1 MDFKEIIIEKYKC
14 FNDVKIS
21 GMKDINVIIG
31 KNNIGKSSILDVIE
45 MIFGNR
51 KIYGSLIHL
60 TKELD
65 DSVIKSVFSSSVGG
79 GGVPGVNHYEF
90 GKKFINQDITFLRKN
105 DEVNDMSVD
114 FAKYN
119 SHLPQEQL
127 SYWIRCAQNI
137 KISTKNTKRILA
149 ERNIFPEDNIDDM
162 KVDSNGN
169 GITKVITNYI
179 NRSKYDEKLVK
190 VELLDKLNEIM
201 KDDAEFTEIVTQQV
215 ETNDGVKWEIFL
227 REEGKGRIALS
238 ESGSGLKTI
247 LMVLVYTILIP
258 DIEEKELSDY
268 IFLFEELEN
277 NLHPSLQRR
286 LLSYIE
292 YLTKKGAIFFL
303 TTHSNVI
310 LDSYQNSDLVNVL
323 HVQKIN
329 DKVDVYNVTDK
340 IQKNSILDD
349 LGLKAS
355 DLLQANGVIWV
366 EGPSDRV
373 YINKWLELFG
383 NFDFREGKDYQCVF
397 YGGRLLSNLSLED
410 EDELINLMSVNRN
423 AIIVLDSDKKSS
435 NAPLNNTKKRILE
448 EARKSNVL
456 TWLTKGREIE
466 NYLSGDYLKM
476 YYKKE
481 KSRMIFGQFQKID
494 EFLEKLKKGEGKK
507 FLKNKTEFA
516 RNILKD
522 SSIVDFENVYDLK
535 KMIGKVETEIL
546 CWNYVDNSK
555 GIIIE

>member
-1 MDFKEIIIEKYKC
+1 MNFEEIIIEKYKC
-14 FNDVKIS
+14 FQDVKITDL
-21 GMKDINVIIG
+21 KDINVIIG
-31 KNNIGKSSILDVIE
+31 RNNIGKSSILDVIE
-45 MIFGNR
+45 MIYGIKKMNDS
-51 KIYGSLIHL
+51 KILL
-60 TKELD
+60 TNKMDEK
-65 DSVIKSVFSSSVGG
+65 VIESVFLKNVGSSDI
-79 GGVPGVNHYEF
+79 PAPRNYDF
-90 GKKFINQDITFLRKN
+90 GKKYIDQSITYLRK
-105 DEVNDMSVD
+105 DDKLNDMCDD
-114 FAKYN
+114 FEKYN
-119 SHLPQEQL
+119 SHLPIQQVM
-127 SYWIRCAQNI
+127 YWTRCAKNI
-137 KISTKNTKRILA
+137 KINSKNIKRILA
-149 ERNIFPEDNIDDM
+149 ERNIFPEDNVDNM
-162 KVDSNGN
+162 SVDSNGN

-190 VELLDKLNEIM
+190 VDLLNKLNEIM
-201 KDDAEFTEIVTQQV
+201 KDDAKFTEIVTQQID
-215 ETNDGVKWEIFL
+215 TNDGVKWEIFL

-258 DIEEKELSDY
+258 DIEKKVLSDY

-292 YLTKKGAIFFL
+292 ELAKKGAIFFL
-303 TTHSNVI
+303 TTHSNVT

-323 HVQKIN
+323 HVQKLN
-329 DKVDVYNVTDK
+329 DKVDVCNVTDK

-349 LGLKAS
+349 LGVKAS

-383 NFDFREGKDYQCVF
+383 NSDFREGKDYQCVF

-410 EDELINLMSVNRN
+410 VDELINLMIVNRN
-423 AIIVLDSDKKSS
+423 AIIVLDSDKKSA
-435 NAPLNNTKKRILE
+435 NTPLNNTKKRILE
-448 EARKSNVL
+448 EARKNNVL
-456 TWLTKGREIE
+456 TWVTKGREIE
-466 NYLSGDYLKM
+466 NYLSGDYLKK
-476 YYKKE
+476 YYCKE

-522 SSIVDFENVYDLK
+522 SCKADFESVYDLK

-546 CWNYVDNSK
+546 CWNYVEDLEQIN
-555 GIIIE
+555 E

>member
-1 MDFKEIIIEKYKC
+1 MNFEEIIIEKYKC
-14 FNDVKIS
+14 FQEVKIT
-21 GMKDINVIIG
+21 GLKDINVIIG

-45 MIFGNR
+45 MIYGTKKMNGS
-51 KIYGSLIHL
+51 KILL
-60 TKELD
+60 TNKMDEK
-65 DSVIKSVFSSSVGG
+65 VIESVFRKDVSSSDI
-79 GGVPGVNHYEF
+79 PTTRNYNF
-90 GKKFINQDITFLRKN
+90 GKKYIDQNLTYLRK
-105 DEVNDMSVD
+105 DDKMNDMCDD
-114 FAKYN
+114 FEKYN
-119 SHLPQEQL
+119 SHLPIQQVV
-127 SYWIRCAQNI
+127 YWTRCAKNI
-137 KISTKNTKRILA
+137 KINSKNIKRILA
-149 ERNIFPEDNIDDM
+149 ERNVFPEDNDDNM
-162 KVDSNGN
+162 DVDSNGN

-179 NRSKYDEKLVK
+179 NRSRYEEKFVK
-190 VELLDKLNEIM
+190 VDLLNKLNEIM
-201 KDDAEFTEIVTQQV
+201 KDDAKFTEIVTQQID
-215 ETNDGVKWEIFL
+215 TNDGVKWEIFL

-258 DIEEKELSDY
+258 DIEKKQLSDY
-268 IFLFEELEN
+268 VFLFEELEN

-292 YLTKKGAIFFL
+292 ELAKKGAVFFL
-303 TTHSNVI
+303 TTHSNVT

-323 HVQKIN
+323 HVQKLN
-329 DKVDVYNVTDK
+329 DKVDVCNVTDK

-349 LGLKAS
+349 LGVKAS

-435 NAPLNNTKKRILE
+435 NVPLNNTKKRILE
-448 EARKSNVL
+448 EARKNNVL
-456 TWLTKGREIE
+456 TWVTKGREIE
-466 NYLSGDYLKM
+466 NYLSGDYLKK
-476 YYKKE
+476 YYSKE

-522 SSIVDFENVYDLK
+522 SCKADFETVYDLK

-546 CWNYVDNSK
+546 CWNYVEDLEQIN
-555 GIIIE
+555 E